1 MSSSSVLEVLKPLSN
16 TFASQ
21 HTRTRSS
28 YEHEYIVTDPSQC
41 LPRYVVRFA
50 ADLEAADDEDLQD
63 PLKIY
68 DRYDFFDPQLYR
80 PVSLRDK
87 MIGSH
92 SMGEAATH
100 KLVSLQDAYDGCV
113 RESKKPDPLIAQKK
127 HKIMEELNKID
138 NKMRDINLNFATVEE
153 ELYSILKKR

>member
-1 MSSSSVLEVLKPLSN
+1 MPK
-16 TFASQ
+16 
-21 HTRTRSS
+21 
-28 YEHEYIVTDPSQC
+28 
-41 LPRYVVRFA
+41 YVVRFS
-50 ADLEAADDEDLQD
+50 ADLEPAPDEDLQD

-92 SMGEAATH
+92 SMGEASTH

-113 RESKKPDPLIAQKK
+113 RESRKVDPLISQKK
-127 HKIMEELNKID
+127 HRIEQELNKID

-153 ELYSILKKR
+153 ELYNVLKKNLAVLKEEVNCKTKILLSTELEYRRQLEELENSEQVRAA